1 MEPNSPLS
9 TSPTIESQLTIT
21 INPIPES
28 PDDLLKEIRDMIV
41 VIQNW
46 HKNER
51 REVSSSTFL
60 IHLILSFS

>member
-1 MEPNSPLS
+1 MESNSLLNIPS
-9 TSPTIESQLTIT
+9 TIEAKQSKLTIT
-21 INPIPES
+21 INPIPEF

-51 REVSSSTFL
+51 REVPF
-60 IHLILSFS
+60 IEIKV